1 MGSPAHIPPIL
12 GPADDPRTT
21 TRNLGQ
27 RSASRLGAGP
37 LTADTAER
45 CPMQAHLLVLTGR
58 PAPVLCLSHSEPM
71 PQVCDGDNK
80 TMQGQIGCWARERV
94 RRRRS
99 HRVPQSRLNDD
110 GRVRLLSPC
119 SAPSH
124 PLISSVSICRCPHL
138 AILPSCATLLRWQ
151 EYKVLP
157 PCADGAMPNRAAT
170 QYHQGRHDWSV
181 HAASWQAG
189 WPLATAQPP
198 PPKEPRHRAGAS
210 VQELLSTS
218 SRHSLSA
225 SHPAHP
231 RSATPSCRL
240 DLKYLASD
248 TSPSTS
254 RLPEPDTFPSAQHP
268 SAPSAASL
276 ARRTKLTHR
285 VKHHQNGGVLVAQ
298 GP

>member
-1 MGSPAHIPPIL
+1 MTMEEYGFCPRVLRLPIHSSHQF
-12 GPADDPRTT
+12 P
-21 TRNLGQ
+21 
-27 RSASRLGAGP
+27 SA
-37 LTADTAER
+37 
-45 CPMQAHLLVLTGR
+45 V
-58 PAPVLCLSHSEPM
+58 
-71 PQVCDGDNK
+71 
-80 TMQGQIGCWARERV
+80 
-94 RRRRS
+94 
-99 HRVPQSRLNDD
+99 
-110 GRVRLLSPC
+110 
-119 SAPSH
+119 APSCH
-124 PLISSVSICRCPHL
+124 PPVVCRAL
-138 AILPSCATLLRWQ
+138 ALAGVQGTSALCGM
-151 EYKVLP
+151 
-157 PCADGAMPNRAAT
+157 DGAMPNRAAT
-170 QYHQGRHDWSV
+170 QHHQGRHDWSV